1 VNNISEKENNL
12 KHLLPEILN
21 QQLCCKGCCF
31 MVENTIAKTECIFP
45 QKASSKTKYGR
56 KLEETLVFWFLTLEP
71 YFSFMLH
78 EKNPI

>member
-1 VNNISEKENNL
+1 
-12 KHLLPEILN
+12 
-21 QQLCCKGCCF
+21 

-78 EKNPI
+78 EKKPI